1 MCAVQDSFKHW
12 TAPCRRIDYP
22 IRHPRPTRPANQRTS
37 RFETRG
43 ENHDNRNER
52 GGMGDGGDPR
62 RTPGLRCTLYHGGEF
77 QADGYQRNGG
87 HHRDGGFPPADA
99 SGLARGGVRA
109 RSRRVLPHRRVFFGS
124 GALGGSLRGVSRL
137 RVPRAFT
144 LGRKPGRVRVLHRS
158 FHVCRGPSFCGRA
171 WPRTRVGDE
180 ARMAQAVIARARQ
193 SSVLTRCAQRATHS
207 QFAASALN
215 LATITTPLTRH
226 NELPTRAT
234 TNFGDNLARYAS
246 GASSPVLANSPP

>member
-1 MCAVQDSFKHW
+1 
-12 TAPCRRIDYP
+12 
-22 IRHPRPTRPANQRTS
+22 
-37 RFETRG
+37 
-43 ENHDNRNER
+43 
-52 GGMGDGGDPR
+52 GMGDGGDPR

-87 HHRDGGFPPADA
+87 RHRDGGFPPAHA

-144 LGRKPGRVRVLHRS
+144 LGRKPGRVRILHRS
-158 FHVCRGPSFCGRA
+158 FHVCRGPSVCGRA

-180 ARMAQAVIARARQ
+180 ARMAQAVIARSRQ
-193 SSVLTRCAQRATHS
+193 SIVIRASTTVMLSYGYCQRRFGGDRSVLPLDSLR
-207 QFAASALN
+207 FA
-215 LATITTPLTRH
+215 PLRS
-226 NELPTRAT
+226 TRAEPSKHKT
-234 TNFGDNLARYAS
+234 DVRRSGQLQALDGGAPENLIVLSVNVRYGERRPAAQ
-246 GASSPVLANSPP
+246 GREPTLGLA